1 MDWNPI
7 QNIIGLSLVHS
18 HCATRNKNY
27 LPTLPPYPPPPLQLM
42 NCPGMG
48 HSVEDYMHVGV
59 K

>member
-7 QNIIGLSLVHS
+7 QNIKSVSLVHS

-27 LPTLPPYPPPPLQLM
+27 LPTLPPYPHLLSNL

-48 HSVEDYMHVGV
+48 HSVEDYKHVGV